1 MAVSQL
7 SIFAENKRGGLVGL
21 TTLLADSGVDLRALS
36 LADTQDY
43 GIVRLIV
50 SDVAHACTALTE
62 SGIVYSVT
70 PVLAV
75 ALNDQPGSL
84 AKAMQ
89 VLSDG
94 GIDLEYMYAFLSTH
108 GYACA
113 IIRVSDNSAA
123 ETLLTSAGF
132 KLLTQQEL
140 ATL

>member
-7 SIFAENKRGGLVGL
+7 SIFAENKRGGLVDL
-21 TTLLADSGVDLRALS
+21 TSLLAQSGVDLRALS

-50 SDVAHACTALTE
+50 SDVDHACAALRDN
-62 SGIVYSVT
+62 GIVYSVT
-70 PVLAV
+70 QVLAV
-75 ALNDQPGSL
+75 ALDDKPGSL
-84 AKAMQ
+84 ARAMQ

-113 IIRVSDNSAA
+113 IVRVSDNETA
-123 ETLLTSAGF
+123 EQLLKDADF

-140 ATL
+140 GKL

>member
-7 SIFAENKRGGLVGL
+7 SVFAENKRGGLVDL
-21 TTLLADSGVDLRALS
+21 TSLLAQSGVDLRAMS

-50 SDVAHACTALTE
+50 SDLDHACEALKDN
-62 SGIVYSVT
+62 GVVYSVT
-70 PVLAV
+70 SVLAV
-75 ALNDQPGSL
+75 ALDDRPGSL
-84 AKAMQ
+84 ARAMQ

-113 IIRVSDNSAA
+113 IVRVSDNEKAEALLSAA
-123 ETLLTSAGF
+123 GFSLLS
-132 KLLTQQEL
+132 QEEL
-140 ATL
+140 GSL

>member
-7 SIFAENKRGGLVGL
+7 SIFAENKRGGLVEL
-21 TTLLADSGVDLRALS
+21 TTLLAGSGVDLRALS

-50 SDVAHACTALTE
+50 SDVAHACSALTE
-62 SGIVYSVT
+62 NGIVYSVT

-75 ALNDQPGSL
+75 ALDDKPGSL

-89 VLSDG
+89 ALAG
-94 GIDLEYMYAFLSTH
+94 GGVDVEYMYAFLSTH

-113 IIRVSDNSAA
+113 ILRVTDNSSAEVLLKAA
-123 ETLLTSAGF
+123 GFTLLT
-132 KLLTQQEL
+132 QEEL
-140 ATL
+140 ARL

>member
-21 TTLLADSGVDLRALS
+21 TSLLAQSGVDLRAMS

-50 SDVAHACTALTE
+50 SDVDHACEALKDN
-62 SGIVYSVT
+62 GIVFSVT
-70 PVLAV
+70 SVLAV
-75 ALNDQPGSL
+75 ALDDRPGSL
-84 AKAMQ
+84 ARAMQ

-113 IIRVSDNSAA
+113 IVRVSDNDKA
-123 ETLLTSAGF
+123 ETLLSGAGF
-132 KLLTQQEL
+132 TLLSQKERGSL
-140 ATL
+140 

>member
-7 SIFAENKRGGLVGL
+7 SIFAENKRGGLVEL

-50 SDVAHACTALTE
+50 SDVAHACTALADK
-62 SGIVYSVT
+62 GIVYSVT
-70 PVLAV
+70 PVLAI
-75 ALNDQPGSL
+75 ALDDKPGSL
-84 AKAMQ
+84 ARAMQ

-113 IIRVSDNSAA
+113 IVRVSDNSAA
-123 ETLLTSAGF
+123 ETLLSSAGF